1 METDSFWKCLIHKMQ
16 FLNQWSYVVFLK
28 RDENAPKKI
37 EDANAKKPDGWLD
50 DEPELIPDPQAVR
63 PEDWWVA
70 S

>member
-1 METDSFWKCLIHKMQ
+1 MLF
-16 FLNQWSYVVFLK
+16 FLQ

-63 PEDWWVA
+63 PEDWWVESSRWSPTFA
-70 S
+70 SRILLLEF

>member
-1 METDSFWKCLIHKMQ
+1 MNGNILFASVSHVKCNFSTNEVML
-16 FLNQWSYVVFLK
+16 FFLK

-63 PEDWWVA
+63 PEDW
-70 S
+70 